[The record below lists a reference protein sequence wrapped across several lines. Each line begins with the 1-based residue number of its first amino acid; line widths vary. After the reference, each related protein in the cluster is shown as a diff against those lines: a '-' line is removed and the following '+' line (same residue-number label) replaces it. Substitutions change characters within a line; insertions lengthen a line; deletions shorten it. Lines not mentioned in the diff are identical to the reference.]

1 MKTMPSFDSICVREV
16 PDPRTTKPHILPLY
30 MTSSYAFESIDDQI
44 KIFNKQKSGHTY
56 SRYGNPTVEA
66 VAHKITQLECFN
78 TDIEG
83 HGIMF
88 SSGMAA
94 LHTLLLSTLKS
105 GDAVLTQGNLYGGST
120 ELLLKIGPRCGIK
133 PILTDLTDL
142 ENVER
147 ELQTNPSI
155 KLIYFETPTN
165 PTLQCVDIAAICT
178 LAKKY
183 SCLTAVDNTF
193 ATPYLQR
200 PFKFG
205 VDFIM
210 HSTTKY
216 LNGHGNSI
224 AGVLVGRDKEFMQS
238 QVWGTM
244 KLIGTNP
251 GPMDVWL
258 VHQGMKT
265 LTLRMDRHCRNAQ
278 TIAEYLDDHPK
289 VSFVN
294 YIGLPRHR
302 YHEIAKKQMTGFG
315 GMLSFEVKGGMEA
328 ALTVLRK
335 LRFCTMAPT
344 LGDVDTL
351 VLHPVTSSHLNVPPE
366 IRKQNGI
373 TDGMIR
379 LSVGI
384 EGVEDIMHDLHQAL
398 A

>member
-1 MKTMPSFDSICVREV
+1 MPSFDSICVREV

-30 MTSSYAFESIDDQI
+30 LTSSYAFESVDDQI
-44 KIFNKQKSGHTY
+44 KIFNQQKSGHTY

-66 VAHKITQLECFN
+66 VADKIAQLECFDSD
-78 TDIEG
+78 TKG

-142 ENVER
+142 ENVEGA
-147 ELQTNPSI
+147 LKANPAI

-165 PTLQCVDIAAICT
+165 PTLQCVDIGAIT
-178 LAKKY
+178 DLAKKY
-183 SCLTAVDNTF
+183 GCLTAVDNTF

-205 VDFIM
+205 VDLIM

-224 AGVLVGRDKEFMQS
+224 AGVLVGRDEEFMQN
-238 QVWGTM
+238 QVWNTM

-265 LTLRMDRHCRNAQ
+265 LTLRMDRHCTNAQ

-289 VSFVN
+289 VSIVN
-294 YIGLPRHR
+294 YTGLAGHP

-315 GMLSFEVKGGMEA
+315 GMLSFEVKGGMEP
-328 ALTVLRK
+328 ALAVMRK

-351 VLHPVTSSHLNVPPE
+351 VLHPVTSSHLNVAPE
-366 IRKQNGI
+366 IREQNGI
-373 TDGMIR
+373 TDGLIR

-384 EGVEDIMHDLHQAL
+384 EGVGDILSDLSLAL
-398 A
+398 D

>member
-1 MKTMPSFDSICVREV
+1 MPSFDSICVREV

-30 MTSSYAFESIDDQI
+30 LTSSYAFDSIDDQI
-44 KIFNKQKSGHTY
+44 QVFNKEKSGHTY

-66 VAHKITQLECFN
+66 VASKITQLECF
-78 TDIEG
+78 DLDHEG

-120 ELLLKIGPRCGIK
+120 ELLQKIGPRCGIK
-133 PILTDLTDL
+133 PILTDLSDL
-142 ENVER
+142 GNVEDVLR
-147 ELQTNPSI
+147 KNPSI
-155 KLIYFETPTN
+155 QLLYFETPTN
-165 PTLQCVDIAAICT
+165 PTLQCIDMEAICL
-178 LAKKY
+178 LAKKHG
-183 SCLTAVDNTF
+183 CLTAVDNTF

-205 VDFIM
+205 VDLIM

-216 LNGHGNSI
+216 LNGHGNSTTGI
-224 AGVLVGRDKEFMQS
+224 LVGRDKEFMQT

-251 GPMDVWL
+251 GPMDAWL

-265 LTLRMDRHCRNAQ
+265 LTLRMDRHCQNAQ
-278 TIAEYLDDHPK
+278 AIAEFLDDHPK

-294 YIGLPRHR
+294 YIGLPKHP
-302 YHEIAKKQMTGFG
+302 YHAIAKKQMEGFG
-315 GMLSFEVKGGMEA
+315 GMLSFEVKGGLEP
-328 ALTVLRK
+328 ALDFLRK

-351 VLHPVTSSHLNVPPE
+351 VLHPVTSSHLNVAPE
-366 IRKQNGI
+366 IREQNGI

-384 EGVEDIMHDLHQAL
+384 EGVEDIIGDLRQAL

>member
-1 MKTMPSFDSICVREV
+1 MPSFDSICVREV

-30 MTSSYAFESIDDQI
+30 MTSSYAFDSVDEQI
-44 KIFNKQKSGHTY
+44 QVFGKEKEGHTY
-56 SRYGNPTVEA
+56 SRYGNPTVDA
-66 VAHKITQLECFN
+66 VARKITQLECYDSDF
-78 TDIEG
+78 DG

-120 ELLLKIGPRCGIK
+120 ELLLKIGPKCGIN

-142 ENVER
+142 ESVGKVLED
-147 ELQTNPSI
+147 NPSI

-165 PTLQCVDIAAICT
+165 PTLQCVDIAALSE
-178 LAKKY
+178 LAKRY
-183 SCLTAVDNTF
+183 NCLSAIDNTF
-193 ATPYLQR
+193 ATPYFQR

-205 VDFIM
+205 VDLIL

-224 AGVLVGRDKEFMQS
+224 AGILIGRDKEFMQS

-251 GPMDVWL
+251 GPMDAWL

-265 LTLRMDRHCRNAQ
+265 LTLRMDRHCQNAQ
-278 TIAEYLDDHPK
+278 AIAEFLDNHAK
-289 VSFVN
+289 VPFVN
-294 YIGLPRHR
+294 YIGLPAHP
-302 YHEIAKKQMTGFG
+302 YHEIAKKQMDGFG
-315 GMLSFEVKGGMEA
+315 GMLSFEVKGGLDP
-328 ALTVLRK
+328 ALDVMRK

-351 VLHPVTSSHLNVPPE
+351 VLHPVTSSHLNVAAE
-366 IRKQNGI
+366 IREQNGI
-373 TDGMIR
+373 SDGLIR

-384 EGVEDIMHDLHQAL
+384 EGVEDIVSDLEQAL

>member
-1 MKTMPSFDSICVREV
+1 MASFDSICVREV
-16 PDPRTTKPHILPLY
+16 PDPRTTKSHILPLY
-30 MTSSYAFESIDDQI
+30 MTSSYSFDSIDEQI
-44 KIFNKQKSGHTY
+44 DVFNKKKSGHTY

-66 VAHKITQLECFN
+66 VANKITHLECFDSDVN
-78 TDIEG
+78 G

-94 LHTLLLSTLKS
+94 LHTLLISTLKS

-120 ELLLKIGPRCGIK
+120 ELLLKIGPRCGID

-142 ENVER
+142 ENVEDT
-147 ELQTNPSI
+147 LKSNAAI

-165 PTLQCVDIAAICT
+165 PTLQCVDIAAICK

-183 SCLTAVDNTF
+183 DCLTAVDNTF

-224 AGVLVGRDKEFMQS
+224 AGILVGRDKEMMQT

-251 GPMDVWL
+251 GPMDAWL
-258 VHQGMKT
+258 VHNGMKT
-265 LTLRMDRHCRNAQ
+265 LTLRMDRHCSNAMA
-278 TIAEYLDDHPK
+278 IAEFLDAHPN
-289 VSFVN
+289 VTLVN
-294 YIGLPRHR
+294 YIGLPNHP
-302 YHEIAKKQMTGFG
+302 YHEIAKQQMSGFG
-315 GMLSFEVKGGMEA
+315 GMLSFEVKGGLEP
-328 ALTVLRK
+328 ALNVIRQLK
-335 LRFCTMAPT
+335 FCTLAPT

-351 VLHPVTSSHLNVPPE
+351 VLHPVTSSHLNVSE
-366 IRKQNGI
+366 EMRERNGI

-384 EGVEDIMHDLHQAL
+384 EGVEDIIGDLRQAL
-398 A
+398 R

>member
-1 MKTMPSFDSICVREV
+1 MPSFDSICVREV

-30 MTSSYAFESIDDQI
+30 LTSSYSVDSIDDQI
-44 KIFNKQKSGHTY
+44 AIFNKEKPGHTY

-66 VAHKITQLECFN
+66 VANKITELECFGL
-78 TDIEG
+78 DVEG

-105 GDAVLTQGNLYGGST
+105 GDAVLSQGNLYGGST

-133 PILTDLTDL
+133 PILTDLSDL
-142 ENVER
+142 DNVEDV
-147 ELQTNPSI
+147 LDSNPAI
-155 KLIYFETPTN
+155 QLIYFETPTN
-165 PTLQCVDIAAICT
+165 PTLQCVDIEAICA

-183 SCLTAVDNTF
+183 GCLTAVDNTF

-205 VDFIM
+205 VDLIM

-224 AGVLVGRDKEFMQS
+224 AGVLIGRDKEFMQS
-238 QVWGTM
+238 QVWETM
-244 KLIGTNP
+244 KLTGTNP
-251 GPMDVWL
+251 GPMDAWL

-265 LTLRMDRHCRNAQ
+265 LTLRMDRHCQNAQ
-278 TIAEYLDDHPK
+278 IIAEFLDEHSK

-294 YIGLPRHR
+294 YIGLPEHP
-302 YHEIAKKQMTGFG
+302 YHAMAGKQMDGFG
-315 GMLSFEVKGGMEA
+315 GMLSFEVRGGLDP
-328 ALTVLRK
+328 ALNFMRK

-351 VLHPVTSSHLNVPPE
+351 VLHPVTSSHLNIAPE
-366 IRKQNGI
+366 IREQNGI

-384 EGVEDIMHDLHQAL
+384 EGVDDIIGDLRQAL
-398 A
+398 D